1 MKRRSA
7 MKKLLIGG
15 LSLLLLTA
23 CSPKSTAKYTDL
35 SANEQYKVAMETFKK
50 VSSYTASVNV
60 DMIMRYDGEEMS
72 IPTVMDIKANNAQDI
87 NAMEMEIHQTIEGM
101 DQTMYLKDGYIY
113 ISLMGQNMK
122 MAVDNEQIEEL
133 TKNAQVQEYD
143 ENMMNNLSSEV
154 KDDLVYINFEM
165 NDAYLNDLLAQFMS
179 VDELAEDVTV
189 TIHSSKGT
197 LITDI
202 NGNIV
207 QNIMD
212 IDMETTTDGMTI
224 GLVMKT
230 DMTYSDLNKT
240 TISFPEDLDSYV
252 LTEE

>member
-1 MKRRSA
+1 

-23 CSPKSTAKYTDL
+23 CSSKNTAKYTDL

-50 VSSYTASVNV
+50 VSSYTASVNM
-60 DMIMRYDGEEMS
+60 DMIMRYDGEEMTV
-72 IPTVMDIKANNAQDI
+72 PTVMDIKANNAQDI
-87 NAMEMEIHQTIEGM
+87 NVMEMEIHQTIEGM

-122 MAVDNEQIEEL
+122 MAVANEQIEEL
-133 TKNAQVQEYD
+133 TQNAQVQEYD
-143 ENMMNNLSSEV
+143 ENMMHNLSNEV

-207 QNIMD
+207 QNVMD
-212 IDMETTTDGMTI
+212 IDMETTTNGMTI

-230 DMTYSDLNKT
+230 DITYSDLNQT
-240 TISFPEDLDSYV
+240 TISFPEDLDTYE
-252 LTEE
+252 LIEE